1 MIQLFTYKLPSL
13 WHLYHLCIKIIC
25 LRKNNRTFA
34 NFFGERWVTNIAPIL
49 WTIGE
54 KLLKR
59 LYWWKRFLAAASS
72 HGSLRRP
79 DYSNTI
85 YYICPLLVANR
96 ALAPIYVKLTLPPF
110 GIESRFI
117 IRVDLLP
124 LINFIRSRIYC
135 DNDKNVLIR
144 KNCTYGNE

>member
-1 MIQLFTYKLPSL
+1 M
-13 WHLYHLCIKIIC
+13 
-25 LRKNNRTFA
+25 
-34 NFFGERWVTNIAPIL
+34 APIL
-49 WTIGE
+49 TIGE

-85 YYICPLLVANR
+85 YYIRPLLVANR
-96 ALAPIYVKLTLPPF
+96 ALAPIFVKLTLPPF
-110 GIESRFI
+110 GIESGFI

-124 LINFIRSRIYC
+124 LINFATRSRIYC
-135 DNDKNVLIR
+135 RYNDKRCAYKKESHLW
-144 KNCTYGNE
+144 K